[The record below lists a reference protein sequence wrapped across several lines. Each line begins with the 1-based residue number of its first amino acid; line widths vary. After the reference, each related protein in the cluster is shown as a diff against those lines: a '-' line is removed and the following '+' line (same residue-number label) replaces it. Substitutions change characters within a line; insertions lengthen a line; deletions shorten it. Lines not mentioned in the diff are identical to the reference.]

1 MVLECPWK
9 ILINNLICNCLRG
22 YTELM
27 PEMYFFVSI
36 VLEPTLCFLLILS
49 YMFWKQVGLDRRVE
63 IWLNWYNSFL
73 YSGNKKNWLR
83 ERTTHWKTCPVL
95 QQSSFLGICR
105 LWRQESRAGFL
116 QWVRVLHEDPTWRE
130 SWEDRPMFVS
140 AALCSAFE
148 VFSIVFLLFICCY
161 FICYVVEV
169 FGNWLNCE
177 SRITGC

>member
-1 MVLECPWK
+1 
-9 ILINNLICNCLRG
+9 
-22 YTELM
+22 M

-49 YMFWKQVGLDRRVE
+49 YMFWKQVGLDRSVE

-116 QWVRVLHEDPTWRE
+116 QWVRVLHEVPTWRE
-130 SWEDRPMFVS
+130 SWEDRPMFVP

-148 VFSIVFLLFICCY
+148 VFSIVFPVIYLLLFYLLCCWSLWQLTKLWVKNHWLLIFQGDLY
-161 FICYVVEV
+161 LKNV
-169 FGNWLNCE
+169 FLIVLPKRLW
-177 SRITGC
+177 I